1 MNKKFVLL
9 VLASVLLLWGS
20 VPVGS
25 AQDIPRPYHMIVA
38 SIGEPDSVDPAW
50 AYDTASSELIF
61 NVYETLTFYD
71 RESVDR
77 FVPMLATEWHV
88 SEDGL
93 TYIFR
98 IRQDV
103 EFHNDE
109 ILTTED
115 VEYSFE
121 RAMVHDTLTSPVW
134 MIYEAL
140 LGCQHANISDPDW
153 GAKIDNA
160 VQHNSTH
167 VWFNLIKPYA
177 PFQTILCQSCSS
189 IVNKKF
195 CAEHGDW
202 PGTWDNW
209 QDYHDPEARYSPLD
223 SPEPALC
230 GTGPYKFDYWQEGV
244 EWSIVKNDDYW
255 AGWPAPGCKGYVSR
269 ATVKKVHEWSLTY
282 DGFTA
287 GDYDMIYVPRQY
299 IEQLEEAPGIR
310 CVKELPAL
318 SCYAIFFTF
327 DINTTSPYMG
337 VPGGLP
343 PGTINETG
351 IPPDFFNDTDIR
363 KGFAYSFNWTRFVED
378 ERNYG
383 GEAIQPATVVIEGL
397 PYRNPDQE
405 KYHLDLTEAEAC
417 FKRAWSGEVWEKG
430 FTMTLVYNVGSVPRY
445 TWIEAFKSNVEAIN
459 PKFHINMKEVD
470 FSTYLT
476 HLVHM
481 ESPMFYLGWLFDY
494 PDPHDFVMSFMHS
507 SGVFTS
513 WQSYSNATVDAL
525 IEEGLRTINGSRRR
539 EIYYELQRIYHDDCP
554 SVPTAQPL
562 GRHWERDWVQ
572 GWYYNPAYPGIYFY
586 HLWKQSAVDGD
597 INNDGIVNIEDI
609 AIIAKAF
616 GSYPGHPRWNE
627 IADIDKNGV
636 INILDLAKVA
646 KNFGKK
652 LESPTASCRQHGL
665 EFSMTI
671 KNTRIRIGD
680 TVEVTLTLT
689 NISNESVTIWFGS
702 GQSFDLYLYQSGLPA
717 ARWSDD
723 KAFFQWVWDVKLE
736 GGESFSETLQWNFYT
751 YDSNGYT
758 PPSPGEYELV
768 TVCMGMV
775 GDLNINVMPGMQI
788 ELYL

>member
-1 MNKKFVLL
+1 MERVTDAKRTNRSKRKSKVVKKLNKKFVLL

-103 EFHNDE
+103 EFHNGE

-167 VWFNLIKPYA
+167 VWFNLIKLYA

-195 CAEHGDW
+195 CVEQEDW
-202 PGTWDNW
+202 PGTWANW

-223 SPEPALC
+223 SPEPAMC
-230 GTGPYKFDYWQEGV
+230 GTGPYKFDYWEKSS

-255 AGWPAPGCKGYVSR
+255 GAWPAPGCKSYVSR
-269 ATVKKVHEWSLTY
+269 ATVKKVHEWPLTY

-287 GDYDMIYVPRQY
+287 GDYDMTYVPTQY
-299 IEQLEEAPGIR
+299 IEQLEGAPGIR
-310 CVKELPAL
+310 CVKDLPTL
-318 SCYAIFFTF
+318 VYSAIFFTF

-337 VPGGLP
+337 APGGLLR
-343 PGTINETG
+343 GTFNEMG

-363 KGFAYSFNWTRFVED
+363 KGFAYSFNWPRYIED
-378 ERNYG
+378 EWNYG
-383 GEAIQPATVVIEGL
+383 GEAIQPSSPIIEGV

-405 KYHLDLTEAEAC
+405 KYCLNFTEAEAC
-417 FKRAWSGEVWEKG
+417 FKRAWNGEVWEKG
-430 FTMTLVYNVGSVPRY
+430 FTMTVAYNIGSVPRFI
-445 TWIEAFKSNVEAIN
+445 WIEAFKDNVESLN
-459 PKFHINMKEVD
+459 PKFHINMEGVD
-470 FSTYLT
+470 WSTLIT
-476 HLVHM
+476 NLVNR
-481 ESPMFYLGWLFDY
+481 ELPMFNLGWLADY
-494 PDPHDFVMSFMHS
+494 PDPHNFVFPLMHS
-507 SGVFTS
+507 TGDFPLL
-513 WQSYSNATVDAL
+513 QSCGNATVDAL
-525 IEEGLRTINGSRRR
+525 VEEGLRTINTTRRR
-539 EIYYELQRIYHDDCP
+539 EVYYELQRIYHHECA
-554 SVPTAQPL
+554 SVPLAQPL

-586 HLWKQSAVDGD
+586 HLWKQPVLFGD

-627 IADIDKNGV
+627 ISDIDKNGV
-636 INILDLAKVA
+636 VNIVDVAKVA
-646 KNFGKK
+646 RNFRKK
-652 LESPTASCRQHGL
+652 LESPTASCKQNGL
-665 EFSMTI
+665 EFSITLENTGTI
-671 KNTRIRIGD
+671 QQIR
-680 TVEVTLTLT
+680 
-689 NISNESVTIWFGS
+689 SK
-702 GQSFDLYLYQSGLPA
+702 QP
-717 ARWSDD
+717 
-723 KAFFQWVWDVKLE
+723 
-736 GGESFSETLQWNFYT
+736 
-751 YDSNGYT
+751 
-758 PPSPGEYELV
+758 
-768 TVCMGMV
+768 
-775 GDLNINVMPGMQI
+775 
-788 ELYL
+788 